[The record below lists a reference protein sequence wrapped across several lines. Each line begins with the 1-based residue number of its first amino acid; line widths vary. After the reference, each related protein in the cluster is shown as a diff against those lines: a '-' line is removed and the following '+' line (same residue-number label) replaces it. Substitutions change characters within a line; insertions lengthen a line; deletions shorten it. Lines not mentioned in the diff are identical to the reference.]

1 MRNGVQ
7 PTSSGCP
14 LRVNRAVLTVG
25 RSLPVFPQK
34 QTFSVSGGMSQTCP
48 ETDIGADLVSR
59 AAERLALTRDQRPS
73 YLALEDDHRRL
84 LRMDAPAW

>member
-1 MRNGVQ
+1 M
-7 PTSSGCP
+7 PTSVVGQSRRFDDVRVTSALP
-14 LRVNRAVLTVG
+14 LIADLRLKDRHVRLV
-25 RSLPVFPQK
+25 
-34 QTFSVSGGMSQTCP
+34 P

-84 LRMDAPAW
+84 LRMDAPAC